1 MGQLQPFYSIIIP
14 TYARPVQLAECL
26 EALARLEFPRES
38 FDVIVVD
45 DGSASPLE
53 GLVQR
58 FRDHLDISL
67 VTAAHAGPAAARNR
81 GADRATGR
89 FFAFTDDDCRPA
101 PDWLHALAVR
111 CAAVP
116 DHIVGGRTVNAL
128 PANPYAAT
136 SQLILDVVYAHYNA
150 EGAAASFF
158 ASNNL
163 TLPADRFRAIGGFN
177 ANFTTS
183 EDRELCDR
191 WLQHGYRMTYAPEA
205 LVYHAHPLTLRR
217 FWWQH
222 FGYGRGAWR
231 FHDIRAQRGSGRFE
245 PDWKFYRR
253 LAAAPVTQVHG
264 TRMPMIAALLLVSQ
278 VANCAGFVHERR
290 RHRASSSTRVQPDA
304 ATRAESRGD

>member
-1 MGQLQPFYSIIIP
+1 MIGQSQPFFSIIIP
-14 TYARPVQLAECL
+14 TYARPVQLVECL
-26 EALARLEFPRES
+26 EALAHLQFPRDS
-38 FDVIVVD
+38 FEVIVVD
-45 DGSASPLE
+45 DGSASPPE

-58 FRDHLDISL
+58 FRDQLEISL
-67 VTAAHAGPAAARNR
+67 VTVGHAGPAAARNR
-81 GADRATGR
+81 GVDRATGK

-101 PDWLHALAVR
+101 PDWLQALAAR

-128 PANPYAAT
+128 PGNPYATT

-163 TLPADRFRAIGGFN
+163 TIPADRFRAIGGFDP
-177 ANFTTS
+177 NFTTS

-205 LVYHAHPLTLRR
+205 VVYHAHPLNLRR

-231 FHDIRAQRGSGRFE
+231 FHQIRAQRGSGRFE
-245 PDWKFYRR
+245 PDWIFYRR
-253 LAAAPVTQVHG
+253 LGVAPFAKVRG
-264 TRMPMIAALLLVSQ
+264 PRMPIIAALLLVSQ
-278 VANCAGFVHERR
+278 VANSAGFLYERR
-290 RHRASSSTRVQPDA
+290 QRREA
-304 ATRAESRGD
+304 AAA

>member
-1 MGQLQPFYSIIIP
+1 MMGQLQPFYSIIIP

-128 PANPYAAT
+128 PGNPYATT
-136 SQLILDVVYAHYNA
+136 SQLILDVAYAHYNA
-150 EGAAASFF
+150 EGAAAKFF

-163 TLPADRFRAIGGFN
+163 TIPADRFRAIGGFN

-191 WLQHGYRMTYAPEA
+191 WLHHGYRMTYAPEA
-205 LVYHAHPLTLRR
+205 VVYHAHALSLRR
-217 FWWQH
+217 FWCQH

-231 FHDIRAQRGSGRFE
+231 FHHIRAQRGSRFE
-245 PDWKFYRR
+245 PDWIFYRR
-253 LAAAPVTQVHG
+253 LGVAPLAKVRG
-264 TRMPMIAALLLVSQ
+264 PRMPIIAALLLLSQ
-278 VANCAGFVHERR
+278 VANGAGFFYERR
-290 RHRASSSTRVQPDA
+290 QRREA
-304 ATRAESRGD
+304 ATARVHRV